1 MCEQSK
7 RQEQLSLTCF
17 SFYFF
22 SHGAEFSPQNLGQK
36 VGKFIVF
43 SKGCLEAGINSF
55 LTFLKFYNLRFFIL
69 HLCKAAVQFWLN
81 NKKTLFSQKA
91 QTFNFNVDRT
101 YQWRPGDATLDYHS
115 LNLCS
120 SQSKLR
126 RTFLMNMTCHWFHI
140 MKTVKRLTIRSLKL
154 PSWLMTEFL
163 VFQNLALDAG
173 PVQKRSKEKFLFIL
187 HLPFGLGHSLSVLLI
202 AKT

>member
-1 MCEQSK
+1 MHPGLQIDWGTFILLHGSMCEQSK

-55 LTFLKFYNLRFFIL
+55 LTFLKFYNLRLFIL

-91 QTFNFNVDRT
+91 QTFNFSVDST
-101 YQWRPGDATLDYHS
+101 YQWRSGDATITLWTHAPA
-115 LNLCS
+115 N
-120 SQSKLR
+120 
-126 RTFLMNMTCHWFHI
+126 
-140 MKTVKRLTIRSLKL
+140 
-154 PSWLMTEFL
+154 
-163 VFQNLALDAG
+163 QNLEE
-173 PVQKRSKEKFLFIL
+173 PS
-187 HLPFGLGHSLSVLLI
+187 
-202 AKT
+202 

>member
-55 LTFLKFYNLRFFIL
+55 LTFLKFYNLRLFIL
-69 HLCKAAVQFWLN
+69 HLCKAAVQFWLS
-81 NKKTLFSQKA
+81 NKKNLFSQKA
-91 QTFNFNVDRT
+91 QTL
-101 YQWRPGDATLDYHS
+101 TLM
-115 LNLCS
+115 
-120 SQSKLR
+120 QIE
-126 RTFLMNMTCHWFHI
+126 HI
-140 MKTVKRLTIRSLKL
+140 SEDLEMLHLTITLWTYA
-154 PSWLMTEFL
+154 P
-163 VFQNLALDAG
+163 VNQNLEE
-173 PVQKRSKEKFLFIL
+173 PS
-187 HLPFGLGHSLSVLLI
+187 
-202 AKT
+202 